1 LYNNIDQVLLSTNKT
16 IGPVGFWRIHLK
28 KQPYLTAQTRQNLI
42 DAFWSF
48 YSQKRIEKITVKEI
62 TEKAGYN
69 RGTFYEYYTDVYDV
83 LEQIENSLIPGI
95 DELPP
100 VNKPL
105 DSTSAMPIDMFL
117 KMYEKNNQYYS
128 LLLGENGNPAF
139 AGKLKKAVKPI
150 ISEAFL
156 AKSLD
161 KAELDYILEFVLS
174 AMIGILGYWFK
185 ENQGMSAEK
194 LIALIYDLMENGALK
209 RLK

>member
-1 LYNNIDQVLLSTNKT
+1 M
-16 IGPVGFWRIHLK
+16 K
-28 KQPYLTAQTRQNLI
+28 KQPNITVQTRQNI
-42 DAFWSF
+42 VDAFWSF

-69 RGTFYEYYTDVYDV
+69 RGTFYEYFTDVYDV
-83 LEQIENSLIPGI
+83 LEQIEKSLIPGI

-100 VNKPL
+100 VSNPSFSSEAL
-105 DSTSAMPIDMFL
+105 PIDMFL

-128 LLLGENGNPAF
+128 VLLGENGDPSF

-156 AKSLD
+156 VKSID

-174 AMIGILGYWFK
+174 AMIGILDTGSRRIK
-185 ENQGMSAEK
+185 SS
-194 LIALIYDLMENGALK
+194 
-209 RLK
+209 R

>member
-1 LYNNIDQVLLSTNKT
+1 V
-16 IGPVGFWRIHLK
+16 K
-28 KQPYLTAQTRQNLI
+28 KQPNIKVQTRQNI
-42 DAFWSF
+42 VDSFWSF

-69 RGTFYEYYTDVYDV
+69 RGTFYEYFIDVYDV

-100 VNKPL
+100 VSNPSSSSGVL
-105 DSTSAMPIDMFL
+105 PIDMFL
-117 KMYEKNNQYYS
+117 KMYERSNQYYS
-128 LLLGENGNPAF
+128 VLLGENGDPAF
-139 AGKLKKAVKPI
+139 AGKLKKAMKPI
-150 ISEAFL
+150 ICEAL
-156 AKSLD
+156 SVKSID

-174 AMIGILGYWFK
+174 AMIGILGYWFL
-185 ENQGMSAEK
+185 ENKSLSAEK